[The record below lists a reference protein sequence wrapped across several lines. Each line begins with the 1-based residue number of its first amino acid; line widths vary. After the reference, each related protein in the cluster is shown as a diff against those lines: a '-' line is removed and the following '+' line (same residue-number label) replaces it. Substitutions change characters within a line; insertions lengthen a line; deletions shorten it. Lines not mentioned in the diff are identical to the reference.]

1 MLYDYSRQGIRVRS
15 RAQWFEEGE
24 TNTQYFEQLSQSNKR
39 KSVIR
44 ELYNENEIITKD
56 KKEILKNIKSFYE
69 KLYSKRKKD
78 DKNKMRFFNNI
89 NKLNKESSDSCE
101 GKVTNEECYKI
112 LKEIKFNKS
121 PGNDGFTVECYVTF
135 WPQLGEMLV
144 ETLNDTYEKSELSNS
159 QKQGVITLLEK
170 EGKNVLY

>member
-1 MLYDYSRQGIRVRS
+1 MD
-15 RAQWFEEGE
+15 
-24 TNTQYFEQLSQSNKR
+24 
-39 KSVIR
+39 
-44 ELYNENEIITKD
+44 
-56 KKEILKNIKSFYE
+56 
-69 KLYSKRKKD
+69 
-78 DKNKMRFFNNI
+78 NI

-170 EGKNVLY
+170 EGKMHFM